1 MPVFHDYQCTSC
13 DHLVEDVM
21 VERKADIKRQVKCP
35 ECQGVAK
42 MYFGGFNSM
51 SRWNF
56 SSSERGYNKGFA
68 DPQTGVEYTSYA
80 HRQQVLREMG
90 MEETGASQKHDHIMA
105 DAESAQRAQ
114 VAAEG
119 DRVGVIAADSVDE
132 IVGQIDEDRID
143 RGATGDMNRD
153 TGPDWS
159 PFSDD

>member
-1 MPVFHDYQCTSC
+1 
-13 DHLVEDVM
+13 M
-21 VERKADIKRQVKCP
+21 VERKADIQRQVECP
-35 ECQGVAK
+35 ICKGAAP
-42 MYFGGFNSM
+42 MHFGGFNSM
-51 SRWNF
+51 VRWNF
-56 SSSERGYNKGFA
+56 SSTERGYNKGIP

-80 HRQQVLREMG
+80 HRERVWRDRGLEDAG
-90 MEETGASQKHDHIMA
+90 TSQKHDHIMA

-119 DRVGVIAADSVDE
+119 DRTKVIAADSVEE